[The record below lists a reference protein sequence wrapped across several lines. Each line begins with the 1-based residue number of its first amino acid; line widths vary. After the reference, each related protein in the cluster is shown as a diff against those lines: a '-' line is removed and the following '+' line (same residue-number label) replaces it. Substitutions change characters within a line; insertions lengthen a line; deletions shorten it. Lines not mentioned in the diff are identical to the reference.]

1 MNGKQASTLL
11 PLLSN
16 QRGEEVPCSLNVRS
30 NKTKKQ
36 YIVGNISD
44 NNFNVTL
51 YSMNG
56 KQASTLLPL
65 LSNQRGEEVPWR

>member
-16 QRGEEVPCSLNVRS
+16 QRCEEVPWSLNPRS
-30 NKTKKQ
+30 NKKH
-36 YIVGNISD
+36 YIVENISD

-56 KQASTLLPL
+56 KQASTLLLL